1 MKEVQQ
7 ALEEYQEALEEY
19 PEVLSAWAR
28 FKNILPNRYALFKVD
43 TLPMLS
49 FFASK
54 SRVLP
59 MRSLQ
64 TNFATSY

>member
-7 ALEEYQEALEEY
+7 AFEEYQKE
-19 PEVLSAWAR
+19 LSAWAR
-28 FKNILPNRYALFKVD
+28 FKNILPKRYVKLFKVD

-49 FFASK
+49 FFAGK
-54 SRVLP
+54 SNSGILP

-64 TNFATSY
+64 

>member
-7 ALEEYQEALEEY
+7 AFEEYW
-19 PEVLSAWAR
+19 EVLSAWAR
-28 FKNILPNRYALFKVD
+28 FKNILPKRYAKLLKVH

-49 FFASK
+49 FFAGK
-54 SRVLP
+54 LRVLP

-64 TNFATSY
+64 